1 MAGAANSF
9 WTTTRS
15 NKGSVNL
22 RPRQK
27 TNLPSARGGTYP
39 PTERRHYAPVYW
51 DSLATLVRPKVGD
64 GLFWDVASGQEKFV
78 RQACDDV
85 AFEWLREL
93 CSAVVYN
100 RG

>member
-15 NKGSVNL
+15 SKDAANL

-27 TNLPSARGGTYP
+27 TNLPSARCGTYP
-39 PTERRHYAPVYW
+39 PTEGRHYAPVYW
-51 DSLATLVRPKVGD
+51 DSLDTLVGSKVGKV
-64 GLFWDVASGQEKFV
+64 LF
-78 RQACDDV
+78 RDV

-93 CSAVVYN
+93 CSAVVYH